1 MREDVMEE
9 AVVDVVSDIVEKN
22 WQGLGRGTLRL
33 LRERFP
39 GVVFVAAPASDMAE
53 APARMAG
60 SVAVHFINITD
71 HCVSVVSD
79 VRMAGGILLAVRE

>member
-1 MREDVMEE
+1 MNGISMEE
-9 AVVDVVSDIVEKN
+9 TMVDGVSEIVEKN

-39 GVVFVAAPASDMAE
+39 GVVFVVAPAADMAE
-53 APARMAG
+53 KPARVAG
-60 SVAVHFINITD
+60 AVELHFINTND

-79 VRMAGGILLAVRE
+79 VRMAGGILLAIRE